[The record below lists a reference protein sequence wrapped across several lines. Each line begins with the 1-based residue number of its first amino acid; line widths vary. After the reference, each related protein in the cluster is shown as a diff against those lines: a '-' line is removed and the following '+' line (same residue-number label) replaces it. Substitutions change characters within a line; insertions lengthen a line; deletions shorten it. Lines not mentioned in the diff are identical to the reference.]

1 MAFAQQA
8 EMRQLAE
15 VIAGSRSSVLC
26 LGGRISQAV
35 AMVFQAHL
43 LRLRRN
49 VELVSSNPVE
59 RAERLMDVRKSD
71 VVIVF
76 DFAPYDP
83 QTKSF
88 AQLAN
93 ERKASVVC
101 FTDFE
106 QSPVAEDA
114 QLVICADN
122 PIMSGVPSLSA
133 AMCAAETVLSYAGE
147 AIGTKARGRQR
158 SLVSSE
164 LPLQPK
170 LNPDSA

>member
-1 MAFAQQA
+1 MA
-8 EMRQLAE
+8 EL
-15 VIAGSRSSVLC
+15 IAGSKASVLC
-26 LGGRISQAV
+26 LGGRVSQAV

-49 VELVSSNPVE
+49 VELVSANPVE

-83 QTKSF
+83 QANSF

-106 QSPVAEDA
+106 QSPLVEHA

-122 PIMSGVPSLSA
+122 PIMSGMPSLSA
-133 AMCAAETVLSYAGE
+133 AMCTAEVVLSYAGE
-147 AIGTKARGRQR
+147 AIGSRARGRR
-158 SLVSSE
+158 ASLVSPE
-164 LPLQPK
+164 LSFDPTLK
-170 LNPDSA
+170 PDSA